1 MDDSP
6 FINVRTPDGFKFVD
20 FDLKPIKKNLRV
32 VGRKVAA
39 ASKKA
44 VSRQAI
50 SRPGEFPGKQS
61 GELQSG
67 IKHVV
72 ERSGRSVKIIPTK
85 TAKMKVFYPAF
96 VVYGHRAPRTDSIYQ
111 QGKKRKGRKVAE
123 PRKNFITE
131 IAKNYGPL
139 FKQQMEEAFD
149 EAIKT

>member
-1 MDDSP
+1 MSSDQ
-6 FINVRTPDGFKFVD
+6 FLNVKTPDGFKFVD

-39 ASKKA
+39 ASRKA
-44 VSRQAI
+44 VSREAV
-50 SRPGEFPGKQS
+50 SRPGEFPGKRS

-72 ERSGRSVKIIPTK
+72 VRSGRSVKVIPTK
-85 TAKMKVFYPAF
+85 TEKMKVFYPAF
-96 VVYGHRAPRTDSIYQ
+96 VVYGHRAPRTDSLDQ
-111 QGKKRKGRKVAE
+111 QGKKRKGRKIAA

-131 IAKNYGPL
+131 IAQNYGD
-139 FKQQMEEAFD
+139 FFEKQMEVAFN